1 MLLIIFSV
9 LPAGI
14 YLLKINNVNP
24 MKLCS
29 DLTIKNKNDIIDSV
43 LVFLLLTLFTFVSR
57 TNVSIF
63 DFEQVNAFG
72 NW

>member
-43 LVFLLLTLFTFVSR
+43 LVFLLLTLFTFVSL

-63 DFEQVNAFG
+63 DFKQVNAFG